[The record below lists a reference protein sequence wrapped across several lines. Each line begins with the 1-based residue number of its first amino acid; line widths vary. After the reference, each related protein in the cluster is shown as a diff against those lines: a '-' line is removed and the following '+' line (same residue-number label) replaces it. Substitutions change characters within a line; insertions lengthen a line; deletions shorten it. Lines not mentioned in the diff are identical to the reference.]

1 MLNDIQKSI
10 LQTVSDMVSIPDGA
24 VNIRLDGQKEFRQN
38 SEHIQIVS
46 KTDKD
51 GIDIRIAPF
60 TKSENVHIPVILSKS
75 GFHDLVYNDF
85 FVGEG
90 ADVTI
95 VAGCGIHNCGDCD
108 SEHDGIHTFYIGK
121 NAKVHYIEKHYGEG
135 EGSGKRILNPQTIVY
150 LEEGAS
156 IVMDTSQIGG
166 VDDTKRYTKCE
177 ANGANS
183 EVQINEKLLTAGD
196 QHAVSEMDV
205 ILNGEG
211 SRTRVVS
218 RSVAKEASTQIFYPR
233 VQGNALCFGHVSCD
247 SIIMGAAKVRSI
259 PEISCNHVDAALMHE
274 AAIGKIAGEQLLKLE
289 TLSLSSTVNNGVASY
304 PITSS
309 ADNTDDNLQVNSY
322 VNYQIQ
328 ASQNDNCLMVPIQ
341 AVRTVGLE
349 DGSSATVVYVQADS
363 RPDNALELPYQ
374 DEEIPSGFYPV
385 QVEIGIQD
393 TYNVEIKSG
402 VNDGDTVFTQMIT
415 DQAWG

>member
-108 SEHDGIHTFYIGK
+108 SEHDGIHTFYVGK
-121 NAKVHYIEKHYGEG
+121 NAKVTYVEKHYGEG
-135 EGSGKRILNPQTIVY
+135 EGSGKRILNPQTILY

-156 IVMDTSQIGG
+156 VTLETVQIRG
-166 VDDTKRYTKCE
+166 VDDTKRYTKAVVGE
-177 ANGANS
+177 NA
-183 EVQINEKLLTAGD
+183 EIVIQEKLLTHVA
-196 QHAVSEMDV
+196 QKAESEMDV
-205 ILNGEG
+205 FLNGEG
-211 SRTRVVS
+211 ARTRVVS
-218 RSVAKEASTQIFYPR
+218 RSVAQDDSVQIFYPR
-233 VQGNALCFGHVSCD
+233 VEGNCPCFGHVSCD
-247 SIIMGAAKVRSI
+247 AIIMGRAKVRAI
-259 PEISCNHVDAALMHE
+259 PEITCNHVDAGLIHE
-274 AAIGKIAGEQLLKLE
+274 AAIGKIAGEQILKLM
-289 TLSLSSTVNNGVASY
+289 TL
-304 PITSS
+304 
-309 ADNTDDNLQVNSY
+309 
-322 VNYQIQ
+322 
-328 ASQNDNCLMVPIQ
+328 
-341 AVRTVGLE
+341 GLTAE
-349 DGSSATVVYVQADS
+349 EAEEKI
-363 RPDNALELPYQ
+363 LE
-374 DEEIPSGFYPV
+374 GFLR
-385 QVEIGIQD
+385 
-393 TYNVEIKSG
+393 
-402 VNDGDTVFTQMIT
+402 
-415 DQAWG
+415 